1 MSNCPKCGYPIA
13 PDETVC
19 ANCGELAENK
29 TEEFTDFE
37 ILYRKRELFC
47 KETHIK
53 MKMKF

>member
-37 ILYRKRELFC
+37 ILYDMNPKQA
-47 KETHIK
+47 
-53 MKMKF
+53 